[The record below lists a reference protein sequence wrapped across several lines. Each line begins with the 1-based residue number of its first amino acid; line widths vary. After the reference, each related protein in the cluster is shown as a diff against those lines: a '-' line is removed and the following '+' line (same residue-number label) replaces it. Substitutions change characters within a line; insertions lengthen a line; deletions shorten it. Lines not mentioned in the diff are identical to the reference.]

1 MTETQTTDPQQPID
15 QASDDSVDVQ
25 EAQLPEVDE
34 QSVTEGSGQIDI
46 LLETLMPIQVQLG
59 QTDLCV
65 RELLQL
71 SVGSILKL
79 DKRVGEPVDVFLR
92 GVRFA
97 TGQLVVVEDRLG
109 VRLNKILSPGPGRR
123 ASDQGQA

>member
-1 MTETQTTDPQQPID
+1 MTETQTEEAPRQTD

-25 EAQLPEVDE
+25 EAQLPEVDD

-71 SVGSILKL
+71 SAGSILKL

-97 TGQLVVVEDRLG
+97 TGQLVVVEDHLG
-109 VRLNKILSPGPGRR
+109 VRLDKILSPGPGRR
-123 ASDQGQA
+123 ATDHE

>member
-1 MTETQTTDPQQPID
+1 MTETQTPEAEQQTD

-25 EAQLPEVDE
+25 EAQLPEVDD
-34 QSVTEGSGQIDI
+34 QSVAEGSGQIDI
-46 LLETLMPIQVQLG
+46 LLETLMPVQVQLG
-59 QTDLCV
+59 QTDLRV
-65 RELLQL
+65 RELLKL
-71 SVGSILKL
+71 SVGSVLKF

-97 TGQLVVVEDRLG
+97 TGQLVVIENRLG

-123 ASDQGQA
+123 ATDQE